1 VDCSALEKQSF
12 HPIVNTL
19 RVSDGFK
26 CSLMSWRCEVEKT
39 HPLGLAL
46 ERTSSDSLGIDCR
59 VVCSKVQCCRGC
71 KKVCSQCKIIEGVV
85 EWGSDVSGQEEG
97 YVSKILETFGDW
109 LDWVCG
115 HPTNLGR
122 TFPFELKRNIG
133 SLGLGWVSKRYVLK
147 RDSSARLDLGG

>member
-1 VDCSALEKQSF
+1 VVRQLVDCSALEKQSF

-71 KKVCSQCKIIEGVV
+71 KKACSQCKIIEGVV

-97 YVSKILETFGDW
+97 YVRKILETFGDW

-115 HPTNLGR
+115 HPIQRIWAG
-122 TFPFELKRNIG
+122 PFLL
-133 SLGLGWVSKRYVLK
+133 S
-147 RDSSARLDLGG
+147 